1 MNCSNARF
9 ALSGFQ
15 RLSKPLIRLSLLS
28 VSLMFASAASAADDE
43 SLTWNG
49 ITLYGVYDIGVGYQS
64 HGAPLSQ
71 DWFVGVQYLIDKKS
85 NKSNTS
91 LAPNGLSQSRLGLR
105 GNEKI
110 TDDLSFVFNAE
121 MGFDPQSGNLADALG
136 ALTHNNGVPVTSQT
150 SAGDSSRAGQFFN
163 GPAFGGLSS
172 QEFGTLTIGR
182 HNTLLLDNILKYDPM
197 GGSYA
202 FSIIGLSGV
211 TAGMG
216 DTEDARLDGSFK
228 YFYKTDM
235 WHVGAMYQP
244 GKTDSSPGEAWQGN
258 VGFSYEG
265 FDVDGIYGHKKDAI
279 SAASL
284 SAAQITAGAPHNSL
298 AATISDNT
306 SYTLAASYAVGPWKG
321 FLGYEHLKF
330 ENPDLPLTVPFSG
343 LGGYYLSI
351 LNNAAFPND
360 KVLQVSWGGV
370 RYLISKDFDVTAA
383 IYHYDQNSYGVTRC
397 SNNSAGTC
405 SGTENVYSVMADYR
419 WTKRFDTYA
428 GAMWSG
434 VYDGLANGF
443 LHSSTLSP
451 TVGFRF
457 KF

>member
-1 MNCSNARF
+1 MTYLRTKFLRLKA
-9 ALSGFQ
+9 SGSAT
-15 RLSKPLIRLSLLS
+15 RLTLAAAF
-28 VSLMFASAASAADDE
+28 VALMFSGLAVADEDK

-91 LAPNGLSQSRLGLR
+91 LAPDGLSQSRLGLR

-110 TDDLSFVFNAE
+110 TEDLSFVFNAE

-136 ALTHNNGVPVTSQT
+136 ALKHNNGVPITSQT

-172 QEFGTLTIGR
+172 EEFGTLTFGR
-182 HNTLLLDNILKYDPM
+182 HNTLLLDTILKFDPM
-197 GGSYA
+197 SGSYA

-216 DTEDARLDGSFK
+216 DTEDARLDGSLK
-228 YFYKTDM
+228 YLYKNEF
-235 WHVGAMYQP
+235 WHAGAMYQP
-244 GKTDSSPGEAWQGN
+244 GKTDSSPGEAWQGD
-258 VGFSYEG
+258 VGVSYAG
-265 FDVDGIYGHKKDAI
+265 LDIDAVYGHKKDAL
-279 SAASL
+279 SASSL
-284 SAAQITAGAPHNSL
+284 SAAQITAGAPRDSL
-298 AATISDNT
+298 AATVSDNT
-306 SYTLAASYAVGPWKG
+306 FYTLAASYIVGQLKG
-321 FLGYEHLKF
+321 FVGYEHIKF
-330 ENPDLPLTVPFSG
+330 ANPDLPITIPFSG
-343 LGGYYLSI
+343 LGGYYLSV
-351 LNNAAFPND
+351 LNNSAFPND
-360 KVLQVSWGGV
+360 KTLQVSWAGA
-370 RYLISKDFDVTAA
+370 RYSIDKDFDVTAA

-397 SNNSAGTC
+397 SDKSAGTC
-405 SGTENVYSVMADYR
+405 SGSENVYSIMGDYR
-419 WTKRFDTYA
+419 WTSRFDTYA

-434 VYDGLANGF
+434 VYDGLASGF

>member
-1 MNCSNARF
+1 MTFCHADIALFGFNGSARRL
-9 ALSGFQ
+9 ALG
-15 RLSKPLIRLSLLS
+15 
-28 VSLMFASAASAADDE
+28 AACGLALAGTAHAADDQ

-85 NKSNTS
+85 NKPNAS
-91 LAPNGLSQSRLGLR
+91 LAPDGLSQSRLGLR

-110 TDDLSFVFNAE
+110 TDDISFVFNAE

-136 ALTHNNGVPVTSQT
+136 ALKHNNGVPVTSQT

-163 GPAFGGLSS
+163 GPAFGGFSS
-172 QEFGTLTIGR
+172 KEFGTLTFGR

-216 DTEDARLDGSFK
+216 DTEDARLDGSVK
-228 YFYKTDM
+228 YLYKNDF
-235 WHVGAMYQP
+235 WHAGALYQF
-244 GKTDSSPGEAWQGN
+244 GKTDSSPGEAWQGD
-258 VGFSYEG
+258 VGFSYAG
-265 FDVDGIYGHKKDAI
+265 FDIDGIYGHKKDAL
-279 SAASL
+279 SVSSL
-284 SAAQITAGAPHNSL
+284 SATQITAGAPRDSL
-298 AATISDNT
+298 AGTVSDNT
-306 SYTLAASYAVGPWKG
+306 SYTLAASYIVGPWKG
-321 FLGYEHLKF
+321 FLGYEHIKF

-351 LNNAAFPND
+351 LNNSAFPNP

-370 RYLISKDFDVTAA
+370 RYLINNDFDVTAA
-383 IYHYDQNSYGVTRC
+383 AYHYDQNSYGATRC
-397 SNNSAGTC
+397 SDKSAGTC
-405 SGTENVYSVMADYR
+405 SGTENVFSMMADYR
-419 WTKRFDTYA
+419 WTARFDTY
-428 GAMWSG
+428 GGVMWSG
-434 VYDGLANGF
+434 VYDGLASGF

>member
-1 MNCSNARF
+1 MINVTKRRAM
-9 ALSGFQ
+9 
-15 RLSKPLIRLSLLS
+15 RLRGI
-28 VSLMFASAASAADDE
+28 SAAMIAALALVGRAHAADDQ

-85 NKSNTS
+85 NKPNTS
-91 LAPNGLSQSRLGLR
+91 LAPDGLSQSRLGLR

-110 TDDLSFVFNAE
+110 TDDISFVFNAE
-121 MGFDPQSGNLADALG
+121 MGFDPQSGNLADAPG
-136 ALTHNNGVPVTSQT
+136 ALKHNNGVPVTSQT

-163 GPAFGGLSS
+163 GPAFGGFSS
-172 QEFGTLTIGR
+172 KEFGTLTFGR

-216 DTEDARLDGSFK
+216 DTEDARLDGSAK
-228 YFYKTDM
+228 YFYKNDV
-235 WHVGAMYQP
+235 WHAGALYQF

-258 VGFSYEG
+258 VGFSYAG
-265 FDVDGIYGHKKDAI
+265 FDIDGIYGHKKDAI

-284 SAAQITAGAPHNSL
+284 SAAQITAGAPRDSL

-306 SYTLAASYAVGPWKG
+306 SYTLAASYIAGPWKG
-321 FLGYEHLKF
+321 FLGYEHIKY
-330 ENPDLPLTVPFSG
+330 ENPDLPLTIPFSG
-343 LGGYYLSI
+343 LDGYYLSI
-351 LNNAAFPND
+351 LNNSAFPNP
-360 KVLQVSWGGV
+360 KVLQVSWAGV
-370 RYLISKDFDVTAA
+370 RYLVNKDFDVTAA
-383 IYHYDQNSYGVTRC
+383 AYHYDQNSYGLTRC
-397 SNNSAGTC
+397 SDNSAGTC
-405 SGTENVYSVMADYR
+405 SGSENVYSMMADYR
-419 WTKRFDTYA
+419 WTSRFDTY
-428 GAMWSG
+428 GGVMWSG
-434 VYDGLANGF
+434 VYDGLANGS
-443 LHSSTLSP
+443 LHRSTLSP

>member
-1 MNCSNARF
+1 MKFCHAHIASFGFNGSARRLVLAAAVSTL
-9 ALSGFQ
+9 ALAG
-15 RLSKPLIRLSLLS
+15 P
-28 VSLMFASAASAADDE
+28 AHAADDQ

-91 LAPNGLSQSRLGLR
+91 LAPDGLSQSRLGLR

-121 MGFDPQSGNLADALG
+121 MGFDPQSGNLADAPG
-136 ALTHNNGVPVTSQT
+136 ALKHNNGVSVTSQI

-172 QEFGTLTIGR
+172 KEFGTLTFGR

-216 DTEDARLDGSFK
+216 DTEDARLDGSIK
-228 YFYKTDM
+228 YLYKNDA
-235 WHVGAMYQP
+235 WHVGALYQF

-265 FDVDGIYGHKKDAI
+265 FDIDGIYGHKKDAI
-279 SAASL
+279 SVASL
-284 SAAQITAGAPHNSL
+284 SAAQITGGAPRDSL

-306 SYTLAASYAVGPWKG
+306 SYTLVASYIAGPWKG
-321 FLGYEHLKF
+321 FLGYEHIKY

-351 LNNAAFPND
+351 LNNSAFPNP
-360 KVLQVSWGGV
+360 KILQVSWGGV
-370 RYLISKDFDVTAA
+370 RYLVAKDLDFTAA
-383 IYHYDQNSYGVTRC
+383 AYHYDQNSYGAAPC
-397 SNNSAGTC
+397 SDKSAGTC
-405 SGTENVYSVMADYR
+405 SGSENVYSVMADYR
-419 WTKRFDTYA
+419 WTTRLDLY
-428 GAMWSG
+428 GGVMWSG
-434 VYDGLANGF
+434 VYDGLASGF